1 MNRVRSLQLEHV
13 SPAGLMR
20 RGISRPLGSAEGK
33 EASIL
38 AHMRRWYFARK
49 PDAGFVLTDFPA
61 TLLQAKVFDE
71 WLDSRDEE
79 IDAVFAGT
87 GAPEPVVEH
96 YRTLGLL
103 SEGAERR
110 LMIPVKDKEGIVRMR
125 EACAIAATVLDSL
138 KPLVRPGITTM
149 DLEEAGR
156 AEIARLGARSACYG
170 YQHGSRRY
178 PAHTCISVNEE
189 VVHGIPSYR
198 RVLREGD
205 IVSLDI
211 VIEYNGYIGDNAF
224 TVPVLPVPTKVQNLL
239 RVTREAL
246 DIGIRAAL
254 VGNRIGDIS
263 HAIQTYVEAHGFS
276 VVRDMVGHG
285 VGVSMHEPPE
295 IPNFGKRGTGE
306 RIKPGMTFA
315 IEPMVNLGG
324 YATRTLP
331 DGWTVV
337 SADNSPSAHF
347 EHTVLTSEKGPE
359 ILTIPGIVPAKV
371 A

>member
-1 MNRVRSLQLEHV
+1 
-13 SPAGLMR
+13 
-20 RGISRPLGSAEGK
+20 
-33 EASIL
+33 
-38 AHMRRWYFARK
+38 
-49 PDAGFVLTDFPA
+49 
-61 TLLQAKVFDE
+61 
-71 WLDSRDEE
+71 
-79 IDAVFAGT
+79 
-87 GAPEPVVEH
+87 
-96 YRTLGLL
+96 
-103 SEGAERR
+103 
-110 LMIPVKDKEGIVRMR
+110 MIPVKDKEGIARMR
-125 EACAIAATVLDSL
+125 EACSMAATVLEML

-189 VVHGIPSYR
+189 VVHGIPSYKR
-198 RVLREGD
+198 ILREGD

-211 VIEYNGYIGDNAF
+211 VLEYNGYIGDNAY
-224 TVPVLPVPTKVQNLL
+224 TVPVPPVSPKVQKLL

-246 DIGIRAAL
+246 DLGIRAAV

-263 HAIQTYVEAHGFS
+263 SAIQAHVEGHGFG

-295 IPNFGKRGTGE
+295 IPNFGRRGTGE

-324 YATRTLP
+324 YATKLLS

-337 SADNSPSAHF
+337 SSDGTPSAHF

-359 ILTIPGIVPAKV
+359 ILTIPGLVPAKQ